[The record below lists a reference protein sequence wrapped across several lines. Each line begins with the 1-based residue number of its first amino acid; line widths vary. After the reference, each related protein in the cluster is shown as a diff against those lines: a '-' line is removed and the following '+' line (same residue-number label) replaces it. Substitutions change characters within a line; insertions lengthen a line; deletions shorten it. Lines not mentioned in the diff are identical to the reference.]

1 MNLTGFLRSVFG
13 FARREKNAAL
23 PFESILER
31 FKAILV
37 HTGSALEIISDMGE
51 KLSGDYIFDINY
63 IKNGYSELSTAVHNS
78 MQEFDV
84 LTHHRYPKLHDAL
97 DRIDG
102 LIKGMISDEA
112 PKTGTMVVF
121 FENIVWDMQR
131 EVGGKNANIAELKN
145 NAKLNVPEGFAITTR
160 AFDEFIRHN
169 RLEAKIGSPGRN
181 TVTESA
187 LDGLQHLIINAE
199 VPPELNTA
207 IDNAIEKIRERCRQD
222 CFIAARSSA
231 EEEDGAFSFAGQFE
245 TVLNVPLEGR
255 SVKDAYKKVVA
266 SLYSARALAY
276 QKHLGYEIGKLK
288 MAVGCMAMIDAV
300 SSGVIYSVNPDGDS
314 STMIINAAW
323 GLGSSIVE
331 GQIDADSYVVS
342 KGDIP
347 EIIDEKCGSKD
358 FMVVNVPGG
367 GTKRIET
374 PHDVR
379 NRPCLTERQVKE
391 LAIQAMKIEK
401 HFGKPQDIEWAIDR
415 NGVIV
420 ILQARSMWY
429 AENTDKGTR
438 DRGLNDLRLE
448 TQTILM
454 SDKGIAVQRG
464 IGSGRVFILRHMDEL
479 DRIPKGAVLVAKH
492 DSSNFVRVM
501 PSVAAIITDIGT
513 PTSHMASICREL
525 RVPTAVNAGD
535 ATQLLKHGQEVTVDV
550 CDEGAVTVYEGIARG
565 LIGHADSYFRR
576 MGEIYE
582 FRKKRYILRYISTLN
597 LINPLED
604 NFTPEGCKT
613 IHDILRFMHEKSVS
627 ELISNSRA
635 ALTGHAPVR
644 LDLKIPTGI
653 VVIDIGGALGV
664 KTGQK
669 RAAFDDIASIPLKAV
684 IGGMLYP
691 GVWHSDM
698 VALKAGDFL
707 TSMMRMPDITTDGH
721 TYTENN
727 VAVASRE
734 YMNLSLRFGYHFN
747 VIDCYCSENARD
759 NHIYFRFAGGATD
772 IVKRS
777 RRVHLIADILKEYG
791 FSMKTKGDLIIARL
805 ADIRQDEAEKILDLL
820 GRLIAYTRQMDAV
833 LHGDDAVERY
843 ARNFLEGK
851 YEF

>member
-1 MNLTGFLRSVFG
+1 MNLTGYLRSVFG
-13 FARREKNAAL
+13 FARRKKNAAL
-23 PFESILER
+23 PFEYIFER
-31 FKAILV
+31 FKAVLA
-37 HTGSALEIISDMGE
+37 HTGRALEIISDMGE

-63 IKNGYSELSTAVHNS
+63 IKNGYSGLSTAVHNS
-78 MQEFDV
+78 ILEFGI

-97 DRIDG
+97 DRIDC
-102 LIKGMISDEA
+102 LIKGMISGET
-112 PKTGTMVVF
+112 PKTGSMVVF
-121 FENIVWDMQR
+121 FENIAWDMQR
-131 EVGGKNANIAELKN
+131 EVGVKIANVAELKHGV
-145 NAKLNVPEGFAITTR
+145 KLNVPDGFAITTH

-169 RLEAKIGSPGRN
+169 RLEQKIESPGGDP
-181 TVTESA
+181 VAEPA

-199 VPPELNTA
+199 IQSELDAA
-207 IDNAIEKIRERCRQD
+207 IDNAIDKIRKRCGQD
-222 CFIAARSSA
+222 CFIAVRSSA
-231 EEEDGAFSFAGQFE
+231 DEEDGAFSFAGQFE

-266 SLYSARALAY
+266 SLFSAKALSY

-288 MAVGCMAMIDAV
+288 MAVGCMAMVDAV
-300 SSGVIYSVNPDGDS
+300 SSGVIYSANPDGDS

-342 KGDIP
+342 KGAIP

-358 FMVVNVPGG
+358 FVTVNLPGG
-367 GTKRIET
+367 GIERIDS

-379 NRPCLTERQVKE
+379 NRTCLTELQVKE
-391 LAIQAMKIEK
+391 LALQAIKIEK

-415 NGVIV
+415 SGMTV
-420 ILQARSMWY
+420 ILQARSMQH
-429 AENTDKGTR
+429 AENTDKDST
-438 DRGLNDLRLE
+438 DTGLDNSRFE

-464 IGSGRVFILRHMDEL
+464 LGSGRVFILRHMDEL

-492 DSSNFVRVM
+492 DSSNFARVM

-513 PTSHMASICREL
+513 PTSHMASVCREL
-525 RVPTAVNAGD
+525 RVPTAVNAGN
-535 ATQLLKHGQEVTVDV
+535 ATQILKHGQEITVDV
-550 CDEGAVTVYEGIARG
+550 RDEGVVTVYEGIAGG
-565 LIGHADSYFRR
+565 LVGHAGSYFRR
-576 MGEIYE
+576 MEEIYE
-582 FRKKRYILRYISTLN
+582 FRKKRYILRYISPLN

-604 NFTPEGCKT
+604 NFAPEGCKT
-613 IHDILRFMHEKSVS
+613 IHDILRFMHELSVS
-627 ELISNSRA
+627 ELISNSRS

-664 KTGQK
+664 TAVQK
-669 RAAFDDIASIPLKAV
+669 RATFDDIMSIPLKAV
-684 IGGMLYP
+684 LGGMLYP

-707 TSMMRMPDITTDGH
+707 TSMMRMQDITTVGH
-721 TYTENN
+721 TYTESN
-727 VAVASRE
+727 VAVASGE

-791 FSMKTKGDLIIARL
+791 FSFKTKGDLLIARL
-805 ADIRQDEAEKILDLL
+805 ANIREDEVEKILDLL
-820 GRLIAYTRQMDAV
+820 GRLIAYTRQMDAL
-833 LHGDDAVERY
+833 LHDDDAVERY
-843 ARNFLEGK
+843 ARSFLEEK
-851 YEF
+851 YKL